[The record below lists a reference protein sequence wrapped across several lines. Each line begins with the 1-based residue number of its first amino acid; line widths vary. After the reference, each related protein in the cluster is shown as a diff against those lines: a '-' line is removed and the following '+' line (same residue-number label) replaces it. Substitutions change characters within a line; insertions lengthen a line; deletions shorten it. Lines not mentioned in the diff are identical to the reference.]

1 MTFHID
7 RIEAVLE
14 RMAERQDNSEDNLT
28 RANAT
33 LALLGKQQKEAQ
45 IQLDQG
51 RERQEQMQ
59 QEVRTTLNT

>member
-1 MTFHID
+1 
-7 RIEAVLE
+7 
-14 RMAERQDNSEDNLT
+14 MAERQDNSEDNLT